1 MVEGILTVL
10 AIPAAIASGWLGIE
24 ASCVPVPPFTGDS
37 YMGEGPFADALKL
50 QVKLNARAAMC
61 AAAAAA
67 FQGLSRL
74 AHLIGR

>member
-37 YMGEGPFADALKL
+37 YMGEGPFAVALKL
-50 QVKLNARAAMC
+50 HA
-61 AAAAAA
+61 
-67 FQGLSRL
+67 
-74 AHLIGR
+74 